1 MTGEGAHRLVWRR
14 PDSPVLHN
22 PVLLPPAVHA
32 IAHQQHG
39 VVDVFR
45 VTVGVIVNTWGGEE
59 SQHLCGAF
67 RDPSALFIL
76 PVKPLFNQQPPNESL
91 SH

>member
-1 MTGEGAHRLVWRR
+1 MYPPLPQFVLQLWTGQRKEEDEEGGHVGGLVWRR

-32 IAHQQHG
+32 VAHQQHG

-45 VTVGVIVNTWGGEE
+45 VTVGVIVNT
-59 SQHLCGAF
+59 
-67 RDPSALFIL
+67 
-76 PVKPLFNQQPPNESL
+76 
-91 SH
+91 

>member
-1 MTGEGAHRLVWRR
+1 MYPPLPQSVLQLWTGHRKQEDDGGGGAHRLVWHR

-32 IAHQQHG
+32 VAHQQHG

-45 VTVGVIVNTWGGEE
+45 VTVGVIVNT
-59 SQHLCGAF
+59 
-67 RDPSALFIL
+67 
-76 PVKPLFNQQPPNESL
+76 
-91 SH
+91 